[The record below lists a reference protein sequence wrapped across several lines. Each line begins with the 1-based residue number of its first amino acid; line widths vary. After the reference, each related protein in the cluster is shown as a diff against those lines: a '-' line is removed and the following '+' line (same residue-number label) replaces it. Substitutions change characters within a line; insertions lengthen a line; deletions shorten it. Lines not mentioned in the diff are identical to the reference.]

1 MGQVV
6 FSVPKID
13 IKHLLLYCFTSTYEN
28 STRKEAVRL
37 K

>member
-6 FSVPKID
+6 FSAPKID
-13 IKHLLLYCFTSTYEN
+13 IKHLLLYCFTSTYEKG
-28 STRKEAVRL
+28 TRKEAAHL